1 MVSKG
6 DLFRSIKLSKLSKAK
21 SFELIFE
28 AIVNSAIIFSIND
41 IKYNPGEVI
50 CDLIDVIYPDP
61 FNPKIEFK
69 YGIYHSD
76 TQVCNEQ
83 FRETVDSL
91 GSDDCILVIFF
102 TSNNPKF
109 NS

>member
-28 AIVNSAIIFSIND
+28 AIVSSAIIFSIND

-50 CDLIDVIYPDP
+50 C
-61 FNPKIEFK
+61 E
-69 YGIYHSD
+69 
-76 TQVCNEQ
+76 
-83 FRETVDSL
+83 
-91 GSDDCILVIFF
+91 
-102 TSNNPKF
+102 
-109 NS
+109 